1 MKRCTTDRTE
11 CPQTS
16 WSWMKPKGL
25 CFYHGKLEAE
35 KMQPADRYLSETEL
49 DSMFG
54 GRARN
59 DGRRLDAYT
68 RI

>member
-1 MKRCTTDRTE
+1 MKGT
-11 CPQTS
+11 
-16 WSWMKPKGL
+16 L
-25 CFYHGKLEAE
+25 CFYHGKLERGRLEAAH
-35 KMQPADRYLSETEL
+35 QILTETEL

-68 RI
+68 RS